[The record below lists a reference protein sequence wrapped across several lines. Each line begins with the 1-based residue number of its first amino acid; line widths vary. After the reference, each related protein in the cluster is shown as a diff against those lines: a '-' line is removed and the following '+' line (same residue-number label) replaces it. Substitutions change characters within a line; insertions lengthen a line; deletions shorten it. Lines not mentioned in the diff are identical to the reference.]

1 MDLNEAKEKVTGFFK
16 DEEKTDAALD
26 KAAAAAK
33 KATGGK
39 FDDKIDSARDSADK
53 KLGSE

>member
-1 MDLNEAKEKVTGFFK
+1 MGFDDIRNQVSKVTG

-26 KAAAAAK
+26 KAAAAVNDR
-33 KATGGK
+33 TGGK
-39 FDDKIDSARDSADK
+39 HADKIEQGRDFLDG

>member
-1 MDLNEAKEKVTGFFK
+1 MDLNEAKEKVTGFLK